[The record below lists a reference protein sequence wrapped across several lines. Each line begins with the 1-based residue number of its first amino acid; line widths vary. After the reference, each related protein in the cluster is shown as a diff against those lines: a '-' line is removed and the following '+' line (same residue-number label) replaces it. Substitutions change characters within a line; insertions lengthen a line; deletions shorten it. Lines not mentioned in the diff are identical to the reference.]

1 MELAKHTKYFE
12 FDVMDTGAGDALKNL
27 VKVMSPQFKAK
38 MEKSKE
44 SSPDID
50 PSESSGDSEEPEEI
64 VEDFKDNEETR
75 DDEDFIV
82 IGSPKPKKKGEK
94 RITKSSSAKSS
105 SRKRKCEF
113 CGTMETPMWRRGP
126 TGKGTLCNA
135 CGVKWSL
142 KFRKR
147 TGKKAKVE
155 KHKDD
160 ARPREQRQSTRK
172 KIPSTKV
179 AGTESK
185 EENSP
190 QDFCCSHLLRKR
202 QSSEDVSDEL
212 EDSPVL
218 KKKKDSS
225 GGSGEE
231 DSLSEGED
239 SDLRL
244 LGRLLNVVEY
254 QLVEERQIDLVKKQ
268 LSELRSELHSKEKLR
283 QMELD
288 QSSSDALDEL
298 TRFRLEW
305 MTFNSHSVENSQEK
319 LLETTAQTLTEF
331 TKTIRNQMEE
341 IRNVL
346 GNAGSNGLGKKFDNL
361 QSELSKLHTRM
372 DANFSALRAKVAS
385 DANVLEKILVSKED
399 DLRNSLAS
407 RKKSAEQEFED
418 MSQRLDRMEETL

>member
-1 MELAKHTKYFE
+1 
-12 FDVMDTGAGDALKNL
+12 MDTGAGDALKNL
-27 VKVMSPQFKAK
+27 VAVTSPHFSEKS
-38 MEKSKE
+38 EKSKE

-50 PSESSGDSEEPEEI
+50 PSESSGDSEEPEEEI
-64 VEDFKDNEETR
+64 VEDFKDNEEGR

-94 RITKSSSAKSS
+94 RISKSSSAKSS

-147 TGKKAKVE
+147 TGKKTKSE
-155 KHKDD
+155 KNKEDP
-160 ARPREQRQSTRK
+160 RPREQRQSARK
-172 KIPSTKV
+172 KIPSTKIQ
-179 AGTESK
+179 GPESK
-185 EENSP
+185 EESSP
-190 QDFCCSHLLRKR
+190 HDYCCSHSLRKR
-202 QSSEDVSDEL
+202 QSSEDIYDEL
-212 EDSPVL
+212 EDSPLL

-225 GGSGEE
+225 TGSGEE

-268 LSELRSELHSKEKLR
+268 LNDLRSELHSKEKLR
-283 QMELD
+283 QMQLD
-288 QSSSDALDEL
+288 SDVLDEL
-298 TRFRLEW
+298 TRFRLEF
-305 MTFNSHSVENSQEK
+305 MTFNSHTVENSQEK
-319 LLETTAQTLTEF
+319 LLEDTAQTLAEF

-341 IRNVL
+341 IRGVL
-346 GNAGSNGLGKKFDNL
+346 GNSGNNGVGKQFDNL
-361 QSELSKLHTRM
+361 QSELSKLHSLL
-372 DANFSALRAKVAS
+372 DANFSALRAKAAS
-385 DANVLEKILVSKED
+385 DAHLLEKILVSKED
-399 DLRNSLAS
+399 SLRNVLAS
-407 RKKSAEQEFED
+407 RKKLAEVEYEE
-418 MSQRLDRMEETL
+418 MSRRLDRMEEAL